1 MTALNRRT
9 FLRASGV
16 AMALPAFDAMR
27 AEAAPNGGDSKRRMV
42 VLCSYLG
49 FHTPYLYPSEA
60 GRDYE
65 TTPYLKPL
73 EHLRDQFTVMSG
85 LSHPD
90 VDGGHSSVSSFLTAA
105 PHPGSSSFRNSISLD
120 QFAVE
125 QLRSN
130 TRFRYLA
137 LNSGGGS
144 LSWTRGGVQ
153 IPAES
158 RPSRLFAKLFLDG
171 TPDEVKQQV
180 RRLKDGQSIL
190 DFVGGQARRLER
202 KLGQRDREK
211 LDEYFTS
218 VRDLESRLTQA
229 EEWATRPKPE
239 VEYRQPQ
246 DVADKA
252 DLIGRQKLMYDL
264 THLAL
269 QTDSTRVI
277 TYVLTGTNL
286 VPPIQGVTTDWHNLS
301 HHGRDPDKLEQLK
314 VIELSKLNLFAEF
327 LTKLRETKEEGETL
341 LDRTMV
347 LLGSNLGNANNHD
360 TRNMP
365 VVLAGGGFRHGQHL
379 AFDPKKHP
387 PLCNVYLSMLQRLGI
402 DAESFASSSGTINGL
417 EA

>member
-1 MTALNRRT
+1 MTTLNRRT
-9 FLRASGV
+9 FLRATGV
-16 AMALPAFDAMR
+16 AMALPPFDAMR
-27 AEAAPNGGDSKRRMV
+27 AEAAPAGGDSKRRMV

-49 FHTPYLYPSEA
+49 FHTPYLYPSKA
-60 GRDYE
+60 GRNYE

-125 QLRSN
+125 RLRSN

-158 RPSRLFAKLFLDG
+158 LPSRLFARLFLDG

-190 DFVGGQARRLER
+190 DFVGGQARKLER

-229 EEWATRPKPE
+229 EEWATRPKPR

-252 DLIGRQKLMYDL
+252 DLVGRQKLMYDL

-327 LTKLRETKEEGETL
+327 LTKLSETKEEGETL

-379 AFDPKKHP
+379 AFDSKKHP
-387 PLCNVYLSMLQRLGI
+387 PLCNVYLSMLQRMGI
-402 DAESFASSSGTINGL
+402 DAGSFASSTGTISGL